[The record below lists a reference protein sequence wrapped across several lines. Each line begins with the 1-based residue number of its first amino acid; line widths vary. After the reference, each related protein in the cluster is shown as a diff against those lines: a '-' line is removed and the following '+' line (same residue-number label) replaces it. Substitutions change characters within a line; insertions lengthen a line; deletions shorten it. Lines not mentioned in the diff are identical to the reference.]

1 MSPSHVV
8 TPVSSLAL
16 HLSLSRTWL
25 YSLTPLSL
33 IVTCHY
39 LSLPLRHTAISD
51 YKMNLMLSAE
61 ALREEGAVWGG
72 TDEEKKKL
80 KQPFLNEL
88 QRAVTSE
95 RRGCSL
101 LTLFPSLL
109 ANPLACIYTRYL
121 THSRHTSRLLFPA
134 SPSSLLSLNGFVSF
148 PCC

>member
-72 TDEEKKKL
+72 TDEEKKKNSNSL
-80 KQPFLNEL
+80 FSMSFKELSHQRGEAALFLRSSPRSL
-88 QRAVTSE
+88 PIHSLAYTLAISHTQDTHP
-95 RRGCSL
+95 GCFSL
-101 LTLFPSLL
+101 PH
-109 ANPLACIYTRYL
+109 P
-121 THSRHTSRLLFPA
+121 RL
-134 SPSSLLSLNGFVSF
+134 SSL
-148 PCC
+148 